1 MIILAYLF
9 YRLVY
14 INPKFQKMIEKAV
27 DSKQTEEDKNKAG
40 YKYYK
45 EEIEKVKREDV
56 LSDFKEEFDDL

>member
-14 INPKFQKMIEKAV
+14 INADFQNMLEEAV
-27 DSKQTEEDKNKAG
+27 DGKHTEEDKNEAE

-45 EEIEKVKREDV
+45 EEIE
-56 LSDFKEEFDDL
+56 